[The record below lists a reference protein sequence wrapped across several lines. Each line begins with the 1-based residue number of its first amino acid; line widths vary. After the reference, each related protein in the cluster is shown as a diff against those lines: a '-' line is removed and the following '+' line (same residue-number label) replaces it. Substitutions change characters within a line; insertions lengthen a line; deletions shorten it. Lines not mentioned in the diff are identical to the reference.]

1 MPTPAV
7 ITLTALICL
16 IVFGGAGLFIG
27 RILGYN
33 QRKKDA
39 ESKIGSA
46 EIEAARIVEESV
58 KEAERTK
65 KSAILEAKEQ
75 ILKDKNDAER
85 ELKERRAEISRQ
97 ENRVVSKEEALDK
110 KSENLDRKNEQLNQ
124 KLKEADQ
131 LKSSI
136 QEVLDRHMEELQR
149 ISGCTVEQA
158 KAELLEK
165 IEADVQHDAA
175 LKIIEIESK
184 LKEEADQKAKD
195 IISLAIQR
203 CASDHVSETTVS
215 TVSLPSDDMKGRIIG
230 REGRNIRAIEQLIG
244 VDLIIDDTPE
254 AITVSCFDPIRREI
268 ARMTLEKL
276 ISDGRIHPTRIEE
289 TVEKA
294 RREVENEIKQ
304 AGERATFEIGIH
316 AINPELVKLLGRL
329 KYRTSYGQNVLIHS
343 LEVAYLSG
351 IIADELGVDSVIAK
365 RAGLLHDIGKALTAE
380 VEGSHVQLGV
390 DIAKKYK
397 ENPEVIHAIEAH
409 HNDVEPHSIIAVIV
423 QAADAISAARPGARR
438 ENLENYIKRLQ
449 KLEEIANSFDGVEKS
464 YAVQAGR
471 EVRIM
476 VKPEEVNDEQM
487 VLVARDIVKKIE
499 ESLEYPGQ
507 IKINVIRESRAVDYA
522 K

>member
-1 MPTPAV
+1 MTLLEIIFL
-7 ITLTALICL
+7 ITTV
-16 IVFGGAGLFIG
+16 VFGVGGIF
-27 RILGYN
+27 LGSFL
-33 QRKKDA
+33 RKKNA
-39 ESKIGSA
+39 EAKIGSA
-46 EIEAARIVEESV
+46 EQEAKRIVDEAA
-58 KEAERTK
+58 KEAENSK
-65 KSAILEAKEQ
+65 KAAIVEAKEQ
-75 ILKDKNDAER
+75 ILKDKNEMER
-85 ELKERRAEISRQ
+85 EIKEQRFEITRQ
-97 ENRVVSKEEALDK
+97 EHRLSSKEEVLEK
-110 KSENLDRKNEQLNQ
+110 KSEALDRKNEQLNE
-124 KLKEADQ
+124 KLKEADD
-131 LKSSI
+131 LKAEI
-136 QEVLDRHMEELQR
+136 LEVLNKHLTELQK
-149 ISGCTVEQA
+149 ISGYTVEEA
-158 KAELLEK
+158 KAELLSR

-175 LKIIEIESK
+175 LKIIEIESR
-184 LKEEADQKAKD
+184 LKEEADQKARD

-215 TVSLPSDDMKGRIIG
+215 AVTLPSDEMKGRIIG
-230 REGRNIRAIEQLIG
+230 REGRNIRAIEQLTG

-254 AITVSCFDPIRREI
+254 TIAISCFDPVRREI
-268 ARMTLEKL
+268 ARLTLEKL
-276 ISDGRIHPTRIEE
+276 ISDGRIHPTRIED

-294 RREVENEIKQ
+294 RKEVESSIKQ

-343 LEVAYLSG
+343 LEVAYIAG

-409 HNDVEPHSIIAVIV
+409 HNDVEQNTIIAVIV

-449 KLEEIANSFDGVEKS
+449 KLEEIANSFGGVEKS
-464 YAVQAGR
+464 YAIQAGR

-476 VKPEEVNDEQM
+476 VKPEVVNDEQM